1 MKMHYAVSLAVLA
14 GFGVGGVTVQAIH
27 AQATPPAYVI
37 NEIEVTDPAGYAK
50 FMEGTTVAVPAAG
63 GRFIARGGRTF
74 VVTGAPPKRITLV
87 QFESYE
93 KAQAFFNSD
102 AYKQLVPIRDKSSNF
117 RAFVVEGVSN

>member
-1 MKMHYAVSLAVLA
+1 
-14 GFGVGGVTVQAIH
+14 
-27 AQATPPAYVI
+27 
-37 NEIEVTDPAGYAK
+37 
-50 FMEGTTVAVPAAG
+50 
-63 GRFIARGGRTF
+63 
-74 VVTGAPPKRITLV
+74 VTGAPPKRITLV